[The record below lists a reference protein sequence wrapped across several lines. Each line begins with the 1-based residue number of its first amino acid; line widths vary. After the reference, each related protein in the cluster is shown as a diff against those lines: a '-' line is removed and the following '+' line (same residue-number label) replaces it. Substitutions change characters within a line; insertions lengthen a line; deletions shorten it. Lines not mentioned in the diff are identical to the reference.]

1 MGTAK
6 HMMEQGYSSDMGKSI
21 CPDCINED
29 GIKYY
34 IIENSTST
42 PSTCSYCQNTNIKT
56 CNMDLVVG
64 YIHDCLVTEWSDP
77 AEELPYESAEGG
89 YQGNVIDTHDLLY
102 HAGINTDDESIL
114 EDIAGSIHQ
123 SHWTKSDY
131 FSLQPDQTLSYG
143 WKSFCLIVLSKSRYF
158 FLNTHNEPD
167 NPRQH
172 DEMNPVMI
180 LDSVSSIIQNLEMI
194 KVIPVTTEIKR
205 VRIVNDYKEATTAS
219 DLGSPPLDFCNM
231 ANRMSPAGIPMFYG
245 AFDLETSIKETFE
258 PEPNLTKK
266 AVAGNFY
273 PCRDLNV
280 IDLSQKFKIPT
291 IFSQEQN
298 YRFEKRFLYDFIK
311 DFTKPIERADRAHID
326 YVPTQIVTEYFRH
339 ILSKNTSIKIDGVIY
354 PSSKKPNHN
363 AIVIFAENDQ
373 CVEKGIKSRYTEEL
387 LFLHSIEKIDLTPF
401 NTV

>member
-1 MGTAK
+1 MGRLK
-6 HMMEQGYSSDMGKSI
+6 HMMEQGYDSDISKSI

-29 GIKYY
+29 GISAFIVK
-34 IIENSTST
+34 NSTTVLS
-42 PSTCSYCQNTNIKT
+42 SCSYCQNTNIKT
-56 CNMDLVVG
+56 CKMDLVIS
-64 YIHDCLVTEWSDP
+64 YIHGCLVKEWSDP

-102 HAGINTDDESIL
+102 HVGINTAEDSII
-114 EDIAGSIHQ
+114 EDIAGAIHQ
-123 SHWTKSDY
+123 SYWTKSDY
-131 FSLQPDQTLSYG
+131 FSLQPDQTLSHG

-158 FLNTHNEPD
+158 FLNTHNASY
-167 NPRQH
+167 NPRQY

-180 LDSVSSIIQNLEMI
+180 LDSVASIIQNLKMI

-205 VRIVNDYKEATTAS
+205 VRIVNDYQEATTAT

-245 AFDLETSIKETFE
+245 AFDLDTSIKETFE

-291 IFSQEQN
+291 IFDQKQN

-339 ILSKNTSIKIDGVIY
+339 ILSKNTAIKIDGVIY
-354 PSSKKPNHN
+354 PSSKNQNHN

-373 CVEKGIKSRYTEEL
+373 CVEKGVKSRYSEEL
-387 LFLHSIEKIDLTPF
+387 LFLNSIEKIDLTPF
-401 NTV
+401 NTI